1 MIIDKKGKL
10 FGKVS
15 IIDIIILALVMM
27 GLVFFFRQ
35 MGIKKSAVSGQGAM
49 DLEITFYQPAVNDFT
64 ANAIKIGD
72 PAKESFRD
80 ASFGEVVDFEIGD
93 SVNYEYD
100 ENGEFVPSV
109 MEGYNSIIIKTRAKG
124 NFDQNHIQLQGE
136 EFYIGDPIMFK
147 VGNAI
152 FYGDI
157 MKVEEVKE
165 PMNE

>member
-15 IIDIIILALVMM
+15 IIDIIILALVIV
-27 GLVFFFRQ
+27 GFALFFRQ
-35 MGIKKSAVSGQGAM
+35 MGIKKSAMTGQGVQNI
-49 DLEITFYQPAVNDFT
+49 EITFYQPEVNDFT
-64 ANAIKIGD
+64 AKAIKIGD

-80 ASFGEVVDFEIGD
+80 VSFGEVVDIQVGD
-93 SVNYEYD
+93 PVSYD
-100 ENGEFVPSV
+100 YNENGEFVASAR
-109 MEGYNSIIIKTRAKG
+109 EGYNSITIKTRTKG
-124 NFDQNHIQLQGE
+124 NIDQNHIQLQGE

-157 MKVEEVKE
+157 TQVQEAKE
-165 PMNE
+165 SMNE